1 MIITVF
7 PGQGSQTPGFLAPW
21 LELDGARERLEQF
34 SSDAGVD
41 LVAAGT
47 EWDADRIRDTQVA
60 QPLIVAASLLSYAAL
75 TDAVAAATAQGS
87 LVIASAGS
95 RAHELSIDQNE
106 DDGAR
111 YPAGAPGALGVAA
124 TDADGVV
131 TPVPSGPPPSR

>member
-60 QPLIVAASLLSYAAL
+60 QPLIVAASLERTS
-75 TDAVAAATAQGS
+75 VRCVMRS
-87 LVIASAGS
+87 S
-95 RAHELSIDQNE
+95 RRVSMPRN
-106 DDGAR
+106 GR
-111 YPAGAPGALGVAA
+111 RRR
-124 TDADGVV
+124 
-131 TPVPSGPPPSR
+131 SRLR